1 MRIRE
6 TFKLDSQETNS
17 LQGHGKIAPCLP
29 PAGTIGGTLEAADA
43 YQRKVHP
50 NDAPFFLTCAPLE
63 EPPLHSEIMI
73 GRNFEAQADRNPTNE
88 NSTSRRSYHG

>member
-1 MRIRE
+1 MRTRE

-17 LQGHGKIAPCLP
+17 IKGHGKIAPCLP

-50 NDAPFFLTCAPLE
+50 SDAPFFLTCAPLE
-63 EPPLHSEIMI
+63 ESPRHSEISI
-73 GRNFEAQADRNPTNE
+73 GKNFEGQADRNPTTE
-88 NSTSRRSYHG
+88 SSTSRWSYHD